1 MRTPTPLSAEAMEE
15 LAALRQQCRTIAED
29 RRVECV
35 WLRAAL
41 GLSAAQI
48 ATVLGWHVSS
58 VYDLH
63 SRYLREGVTALQGPG
78 RGGRHHQN
86 LSLAQEQK
94 LLTQF
99 NGAAAQG
106 GLLEARAVRD
116 IYIKVIGHP
125 VPKSTVYRLL
135 ARHGWRKLAP
145 RPRHPKADPAVQKA
159 FKKAPALGGPRTP
172 TARRTG
178 LAPALNVSGR
188 SAVWADQRPTPGLG
202 TAGHTTRGAGANCA

>member
-1 MRTPTPLSAEAMEE
+1 MRTPTPFSAEAMEE
-15 LAALRQQCRTIAED
+15 LAALRQQCRTSAEY

-35 WLRAAL
+35 WLRATL

-78 RGGRHHQN
+78 RGGRHRQN

-94 LLTQF
+94 WLAQF
-99 NGAAAQG
+99 NGVAAQG
-106 GLLEARAVRD
+106 DLLEAHGVRNA
-116 IYIKVIGHP
+116 YMNLVGHP

-145 RPRHPKADPAVQKA
+145 RPRHPKADPTVQQA
-159 FKKAPALGGPRTP
+159 LKKSFGAWWPASAPN
-172 TARRTG
+172 ARHR
-178 LAPALNVSGR
+178 A
-188 SAVWADQRPTPGLG
+188 
-202 TAGHTTRGAGANCA
+202 CACA

>member
-1 MRTPTPLSAEAMEE
+1 MERSALRTPTPLSAEAMEE
-15 LAALRQQCRTIAED
+15 LAAWRQQCRTSAEY

-35 WLRAAL
+35 WLRTAL

-63 SRYLREGVTALQGPG
+63 SRYLREGVTVLQGPG
-78 RGGRHHQN
+78 RGGRHRQN
-86 LSLAQEQK
+86 LSLAQEQE

-99 NGAAAQG
+99 NGTAAQG

-116 IYIKVIGHP
+116 SYIKVTGHP

-159 FKKAPALGGPRTP
+159 FKKNFGAWWPASAHG
-172 TARRTG
+172 
-178 LAPALNVSGR
+178 ALHR
-188 SAVWADQRPTPGLG
+188 A
-202 TAGHTTRGAGANCA
+202 CACV

>member
-159 FKKAPALGGPRTP
+159 FKKSSGAWWPAN
-172 TARRTG
+172 A
-178 LAPALNVSGR
+178 
-188 SAVWADQRPTPGLG
+188 
-202 TAGHTTRGAGANCA
+202 HGAQHRACACA

>member
-1 MRTPTPLSAEAMEE
+1 MRTPALLSAEAMEE
-15 LAALRQQCRTIAED
+15 LAALRQQCRTSAEY

-63 SRYLREGVTALQGPG
+63 SRYLREGITALQGPG

-86 LSLAQEQK
+86 LSLAQEQD

-99 NGAAAQG
+99 NEVVAQG
-106 GLLEARAVRD
+106 GLLEARAVWD
-116 IYIKVIGHP
+116 TYTKVIGHP

-145 RPRHPKADPAVQKA
+145 RPRHAKADPAAQKV
-159 FKKAPALGGPRTP
+159 FKKSSGAWWSVSAHGALHR
-172 TARRTG
+172 A
-178 LAPALNVSGR
+178 
-188 SAVWADQRPTPGLG
+188 
-202 TAGHTTRGAGANCA
+202 CACV

>member
-1 MRTPTPLSAEAMEE
+1 MRTPTLFSAEAMEE
-15 LAALRQQCRTIAED
+15 LAALRQQCRTSAEY
-29 RRVECV
+29 RRVECL
-35 WLRAAL
+35 WLRATL

-78 RGGRHHQN
+78 RGGRHRQN

-99 NGAAAQG
+99 DGIAAQG

-116 IYIKVIGHP
+116 AYTKVMGHP

-159 FKKAPALGGPRTP
+159 FKKTPTFGGPRAP
-172 TARRTG
+172 TARCTG
-178 LAPALNVSGR
+178 LAPASNVSG
-188 SAVWADQRPTPGLG
+188 
-202 TAGHTTRGAGANCA
+202 

>member
-1 MRTPTPLSAEAMEE
+1 MRTSHPLSAEAIEE
-15 LAALRQQCRTIAED
+15 LAALRQQCRTSAEY

-35 WLRAAL
+35 WLRATL

-63 SRYLREGVTALQGPG
+63 SRYLREGSTALEGPG
-78 RGGRHHQN
+78 RGGRHHEN

-94 LLTQF
+94 LLAQF
-99 NGAAAQG
+99 DEAAAQG

-116 IYIKVIGHP
+116 TYTKWAGHP

-145 RPRHPKADPAVQKA
+145 RPRHPKADLAVQQA
-159 FKKAPALGGPRTP
+159 FKKSSGAWWPASAHG
-172 TARRTG
+172 AQRR
-178 LAPALNVSGR
+178 A
-188 SAVWADQRPTPGLG
+188 
-202 TAGHTTRGAGANCA
+202 CACA

>member
-1 MRTPTPLSAEAMEE
+1 MRTPTPFSAEAMEE
-15 LAALRQQCRTIAED
+15 LAVLRQQCRTSAEY

-35 WLRAAL
+35 WLRATL

-48 ATVLGWHVSS
+48 AMVLGWHVSS

-78 RGGRHHQN
+78 RGGRHRQN
-86 LSLAQEQK
+86 LSLTQEQE

-99 NGAAAQG
+99 NGTAAQG

-116 IYIKVIGHP
+116 TYIKVMGHP

-145 RPRHPKADPAVQKA
+145 RPRHPKADPATQKA
-159 FKKAPALGGPRTP
+159 FKKNSGAWWPASAHG
-172 TARRTG
+172 
-178 LAPALNVSGR
+178 ALHR
-188 SAVWADQRPTPGLG
+188 A
-202 TAGHTTRGAGANCA
+202 CACV

>member
-1 MRTPTPLSAEAMEE
+1 MRTPTPLCAEAIEE
-15 LAALRQQCRTIAED
+15 LAALLPQCRTSAEY

-35 WLRAAL
+35 WLRATL

-63 SRYLREGVTALQGPG
+63 SHYLREGITALQGPG

-86 LSLAQEQK
+86 LSLAQEQA
-94 LLTQF
+94 LLAQF
-99 NGAAAQG
+99 SGVAAQG

-116 IYIKVIGHP
+116 TYTKLVGHP

-145 RPRHPKADPAVQKA
+145 RPRHPKAEPSLQQA
-159 FKKAPALGGPRTP
+159 FKKSSGAWWPASAHGGPPR
-172 TARRTG
+172 AY
-178 LAPALNVSGR
+178 A
-188 SAVWADQRPTPGLG
+188 
-202 TAGHTTRGAGANCA
+202 CA